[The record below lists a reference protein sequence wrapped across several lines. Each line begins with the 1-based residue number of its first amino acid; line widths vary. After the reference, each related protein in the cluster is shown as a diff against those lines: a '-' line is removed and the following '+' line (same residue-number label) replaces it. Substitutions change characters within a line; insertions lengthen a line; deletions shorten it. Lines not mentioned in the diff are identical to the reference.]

1 VNALLCFVAAIEA
14 NDLQHDKNVLD
25 AIDSK
30 WHIPDTSDC
39 VHRVAVA
46 VPYSYMCIV

>member
-1 VNALLCFVAAIEA
+1 VNSLLCFIAAIEA
-14 NDLQHDKNVLD
+14 NDLQNGKNVLD

-30 WHIPDTSDC
+30 WHTRDTSDC

-46 VPYSYMCIV
+46 MPYSYMCII